1 MVPVHPWLAAF
12 LLGIL
17 EGATEFLPVSSTGH
31 LILAGDL
38 LGFTGDRAKAFEI
51 FIQLG
56 AILAIVWVYR
66 QIFLDLVTN
75 SLKEPRA
82 ARLTRNLAIAFLPAA
97 IVGLLTHDWIKRVLF
112 SPPVVAWALVV
123 GGILILL
130 IEWWQ
135 PADRIDDVDGMSGRL
150 ALGVGL
156 AQVLSLVPGTSRAG
170 ATIMGGF
177 AMGMSRAAAT
187 LFSFYLAVPVMLAA
201 TGYDLLK
208 SRAALTATDVPVFAI
223 GFVVAFISAL
233 IVVRMFLR
241 FISHHTFR
249 VFAWYR
255 IAFGLVL
262 LVLLWTGAW
271 RG

>member
-1 MVPVHPWLAAF
+1 MIPVHPWLAAF
-12 LLGIL
+12 LLGIV

-66 QIFLDLVTN
+66 RTLLDVLAHAT
-75 SLKEPRA
+75 SEPRA
-82 ARLTRNLAIAFLPAA
+82 ARLVRNLAIAFLPAA
-97 IVGLLTHDWIKRVLF
+97 IVGFFAHDWIKRVLF
-112 SPPVVAWALVV
+112 SPVVVAWALVL
-123 GGILILL
+123 GGFAILL

-135 PADRIDDVDGMSGRL
+135 PPDRVDDVEAMPERL

-156 AQVLSLVPGTSRAG
+156 AQVLSLIPGTSRAG
-170 ATIMGGF
+170 ATIMGGY
-177 AMGMSRAAAT
+177 ALGMSRAAAT

-208 SRAALTATDVPVFAI
+208 SRGALAAGDVPVFAI
-223 GFVVAFISAL
+223 GFVVAFVSAL

-255 IAFGLVL
+255 IVFGAL
-262 LVLLWTGAW
+262 LLLLLWTGVW